1 MSEEKYLNDELLI
14 NARKPKGRLGSE
26 LIDMMNENH
35 EGLAKWSTSHL
46 DITENDVILDI
57 GCGGGVNVE
66 RFLKMGADK
75 VYGLDYSDV
84 SVEMSLEQ
92 NKKAV
97 GEGRCKIIKGSVSN
111 MPFDDS
117 SFDIVTG
124 FETIY
129 FWPDL
134 INDLREVRRVL
145 KNDGIVF
152 IANEALPIKD
162 DMRQKKFCEL
172 LDATVYSEDELDEA
186 LREAGFSNVISFI
199 RQSCDSFTEDEA
211 NWICI
216 VAQK

>member
-14 NARKPKGRLGSE
+14 NARKPEGKLGSE

-152 IANEALPIKD
+152 IANEALPMKD

-199 RQSCDSFTEDEA
+199 RQSRDSFTGDEA